1 MNNKNA
7 INTNFHSF
15 GFYDDMVK
23 IISSDV
29 FIPTLVTGPTGCG
42 KTTAIIQAHVRN
54 NKSIYRVNVTSETDE
69 DALMG
74 GFRLKDGE
82 TVYQDGPV
90 LEAMKNGATLLLD
103 ELDLA
108 MPNKILCLQSILEG
122 EPYFV
127 KRDNRFVEPAKGF
140 MVVATANTKMN
151 GDESGSYIGTQ
162 IMNAAFRDRF
172 SLIIEHNYPSALEE
186 VAIIKNF
193 DNSFDTKLGDE
204 FIGKLV
210 EWAQKTRDD
219 VDNEESMEIQDPITT
234 RRLID
239 FVKIYSVFGDIQG
252 SIEKILS
259 KFDSAT
265 ATSYL
270 QYYQAIIQNVDDME
284 NMGSEDSDEYILE
297 F

>member
-1 MNNKNA
+1 MKNEE
-7 INTNFHSF
+7 FQSF

-23 IISSDV
+23 IIKSDV

-42 KTTAIIQAHVRN
+42 KTTMIMQAHIRN
-54 NKSIYRVNVTSETDE
+54 NKPIYRVNVTSETDE
-69 DALMG
+69 DSLMG
-74 GFRLKDGE
+74 GFRLKNGE

-108 MPNKILCLQSILEG
+108 LPNKILCLQSILEG
-122 EPYFV
+122 EPYLV
-127 KRDNRFVEPAKGF
+127 KRDNRIVHPADGF
-140 MVVATANTKMN
+140 TVVATANTKMN
-151 GDESGSYIGTQ
+151 GDASGSYIGTQ

-172 SLIIEHNYPSALEE
+172 PLIIEHRYPHAEE
-186 VAIIKNF
+186 EIAIIEAVDKTHKTN
-193 DNSFDTKLGDE
+193 LGKD
-204 FIGKLV
+204 FIAKLV

-219 VDNEESMEIQDPITT
+219 VDLEEDMDIQEPITT
-234 RRLID
+234 RRLVD
-239 FVKIYSVFGDIQG
+239 FVKIYSVFGDIEG
-252 SIEKILS
+252 SIKKILT

-284 NMGSEDSDEYILE
+284 NMAEEEEKEYIIE